1 MGEKS
6 AEKAEHAPL
15 LLHVRKRPVLREGS
29 RGRRG
34 QGTPPIP
41 RERACLRTGWKTA
54 YKKCLATV
62 GHAPPYPSARTS
74 FLAEHAPPLL
84 HARKRSVLHKRS
96 KRISGAFAERLTPW
110 NGTHTGFLEPHRR
123 VRDVPSS
130 KKGERSGGKA
140 PCVQIER
147 PKLPRDRTAGSILGN
162 RRGSSEPRN
171 YLSRGSVYAL
181 LRKRLSD
188 RENALG

>member
-1 MGEKS
+1 MSGNAPCSVKG
-6 AEKAEHAPL
+6 AEGGAVREPRRSPVSGHA
-15 LLHVRKRPVLREGS
+15 
-29 RGRRG
+29 
-34 QGTPPIP
+34 
-41 RERACLRTGWKTA
+41 LRTGWKTA